1 MIGALLRAFFSPF
14 LSLVLVCSM
23 APKRKS
29 TPSQNPL
36 CFGASTSS
44 DFAPCHIR
52 FRDDKAR
59 KDFLENFSRRGI
71 HSEHQVILS
80 DFSDIDLLTV
90 IYSRGCES
98 LCGISITCPFMIIH
112 KFYSNMHRFDTLVP
126 QFVTCVWGTCIVV
139 TSDLT
144 SEVLHVPR
152 VAYPDYPGYD
162 CLRTMSKDELS
173 SLFC

>member
-1 MIGALLRAFFSPF
+1 MIGALLRVFFSPS

-44 DFAPCHIR
+44 DSAPSHIR

-59 KDFLENFSRRGI
+59 KDFSENFSRRGI

-98 LCGISITCPFMIIH
+98 LCGIPITCPFVIIH

-126 QFVTCVWGTCIVV
+126 QFVICV
-139 TSDLT
+139 
-144 SEVLHVPR
+144 
-152 VAYPDYPGYD
+152 
-162 CLRTMSKDELS
+162 
-173 SLFC
+173 